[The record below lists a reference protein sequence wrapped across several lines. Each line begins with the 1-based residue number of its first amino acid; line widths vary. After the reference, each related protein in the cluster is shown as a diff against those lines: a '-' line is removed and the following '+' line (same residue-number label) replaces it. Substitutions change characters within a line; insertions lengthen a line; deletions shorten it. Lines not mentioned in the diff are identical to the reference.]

1 MTARKLNVLSC
12 ELDESLDRGGFRHA
26 AAAIGQRIGADRLGA
41 AVYEAEAGHPI
52 WPYHYHHDSEE
63 WLYVISG
70 APVLRDAGG
79 RRALQSGDVVCFP
92 RGHLGAHTMH
102 GPGRFIVLSTYA
114 PGPYVAVYPD
124 SDKIAVAAPG
134 ADTLIVPRT
143 TSVDYWYGEGSEAP
157 SSPLEVMREPAAPSL
172 PVVNTLAVPLNVGCT
187 DAPAGSRSR
196 AAMLAPAL
204 GAKQLAA
211 TVLELGPGEGSA
223 EYHYQ
228 YGREEWLLV
237 LAGMPTQRHPDGDDA
252 LQAGD
257 LVCFPEGPAG
267 AHRLINRGDQVVRM
281 LCLST
286 TGLPVNV
293 CYPDS
298 GRWLMRNGPDA
309 HDLELDPR

>member
-1 MTARKLNVLSC
+1 MNARKQNVLSC
-12 ELDESLDRGGFRHA
+12 ELDESLDRAGFRHA
-26 AAAIGQRIGADRLGA
+26 GASIGHRLGADRIGA

-79 RRALQSGDVVCFP
+79 TRALSGGDVVCFP
-92 RGHLGAHTMH
+92 PGHLGAHTMN
-102 GPGRFIVLSTYA
+102 GPGRFIVFAADA

-124 SDKIAVAAPG
+124 SDKIAVAAAG
-134 ADTLIVPRT
+134 VDTLILPRT

-157 SSPLEVMREPAAPSL
+157 SPPVEVMREPAAPSL
-172 PVVNTLAVPLNVGCT
+172 PVVNALAVPLDVRSA
-187 DAPAGSRSR
+187 DAPAGFRSR

-204 GAKQLAA
+204 GAKRLAA
-211 TVLELGPGEGSA
+211 TVLALDPEEGSA

-228 YGREEWLLV
+228 YGREEWVLV
-237 LAGMPTQRHPDGDDA
+237 LAGTPTLRHPDGDDA

-267 AHRLINRGDQVVRM
+267 AHRLINRGEEVVRM
-281 LCLST
+281 LFLST
-286 TGLPVNV
+286 AGLPVNV

-309 HDLELDPR
+309 EDLVLDPR